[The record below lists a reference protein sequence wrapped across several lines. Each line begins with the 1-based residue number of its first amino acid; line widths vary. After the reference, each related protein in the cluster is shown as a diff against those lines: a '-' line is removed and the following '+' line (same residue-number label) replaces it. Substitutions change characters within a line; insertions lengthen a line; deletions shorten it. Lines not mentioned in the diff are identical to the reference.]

1 MDPLDQR
8 LTDAG
13 ATWRQTQPEPPDLDR
28 MIVALRRRRSGR
40 FSGRLMFAFIAALL
54 LAAAIAIAPGVGSL
68 LHQVQ
73 PPVPVVASPT
83 PSATPTETPASPTP
97 LPSSPTP
104 SPSASPN
111 DRLTATDLIDR
122 YETALV
128 AGKWQTAFDLL
139 APTSLT
145 HEAGIES
152 FASERAQFFVSVDG
166 RYVIGSITNATDW
179 ASYGPTVA
187 GADHSRAYLIEVDY
201 PALAGNNAGYEQFV
215 VAPDPSGTWR
225 IWQVR

>member
-13 ATWRQTQPEPPDLDR
+13 SAWRQTQPEPPDLDR
-28 MIVALRRRRSGR
+28 MIVALRPRRSGR
-40 FSGRLMFAFIAALL
+40 FSGRLMYAILAALL
-54 LAAAIAIAPGVGSL
+54 LAAAIAVAPGVGSL

-73 PPVPVVASPT
+73 PPVPVVASPSPTVT
-83 PSATPTETPASPTP
+83 PSQAPASPAPTQA
-97 LPSSPTP
+97 SPEP

-145 HEAGIES
+145 HEAGYDG
-152 FASERAQFFVSVDG
+152 FASERAQYFVSVDG
-166 RYVIGSITNATDW
+166 RYVIGDPLPVTDW
-179 ASYGPTVA
+179 AGYGPTVA
-187 GADHSRAYLIEVDY
+187 GADHARAYLIEVDY
-201 PALAGNNAGYEQFV
+201 PALSGNNAGYEQFV
-215 VAPDPSGTWR
+215 VAPDASGTWR